1 MLDFKNASL
10 DLDHT
15 ERNAYVSL
23 SKSRINTQSVLFINL
38 RSIDM
43 YLTRHEYT
51 VLISGLPSSAR
62 NQWRVRQCGVR
73 ATVTLVW
80 SIESVRRRSRR
91 SSSTTYRL
99 TPWWWSSGGHKVLIY
114 LDLPGFLPA
123 YFSDLRVKDGY
134 KIFHEIFIRFPF

>member
-43 YLTRHEYT
+43 YLTRYEYA
-51 VLISGLPSSAR
+51 L
-62 NQWRVRQCGVR
+62 
-73 ATVTLVW
+73 
-80 SIESVRRRSRR
+80 
-91 SSSTTYRL
+91 
-99 TPWWWSSGGHKVLIY
+99 
-114 LDLPGFLPA
+114 F
-123 YFSDLRVKDGY
+123 
-134 KIFHEIFIRFPF
+134 